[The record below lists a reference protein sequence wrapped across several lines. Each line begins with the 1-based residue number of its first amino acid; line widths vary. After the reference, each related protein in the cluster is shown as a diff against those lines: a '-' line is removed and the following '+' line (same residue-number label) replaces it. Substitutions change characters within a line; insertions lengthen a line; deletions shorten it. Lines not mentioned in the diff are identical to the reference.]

1 MTSVDEQTTAAGSLL
16 ERAKSLVPLVD
27 EYAQEADETGKLAD
41 AVVDAFQRAG
51 LVGMWVPKSLGG
63 AELDPISSLEV
74 VEQISYGDPS
84 AGWVLMAEGLETG
97 TAGAYLGEE
106 AIAQMFSGD
115 RMPVIA
121 GQGTRPGLAVPH
133 DGGYLLTGSWSFAS
147 GVKHASY
154 THSLAIVEGT
164 GEPRI
169 FVVPV
174 EQANLIDNWD
184 VLGLRGTGSIDYTM
198 DSVFVPEAYCHP
210 ATTETPLRGG
220 NLLKLGIIGFV
231 NIGHT
236 GWALGVG
243 RRMLDEL
250 RTLVQNKAGR
260 PGALAESD
268 RFQEEYAQAEL
279 KFRAARALAFET
291 WRDVTETLD
300 RGDHLSVRQHTLI
313 RGSLTNTTWSVQE
326 IGTFVY
332 IAAGTA
338 AMRDGTLQRL
348 FRDLHAGTQHL
359 TSSPPVVREV
369 GRELAGLAEG
379 QVWQF
384 VQLVDP
390 A

>member
-1 MTSVDEQTTAAGSLL
+1 
-16 ERAKSLVPLVD
+16 
-27 EYAQEADETGKLAD
+27 
-41 AVVDAFQRAG
+41 
-51 LVGMWVPKSLGG
+51 
-63 AELDPISSLEV
+63 
-74 VEQISYGDPS
+74 
-84 AGWVLMAEGLETG
+84 MAEGLETG